1 MPWWRLILTWLWYKF
16 RWARTLLKTSCWME
30 DLMWIMINELRNWL
44 KLPNFKL
51 VVYTLWMANQTIT
64 KVIGLIKDLKIHIHV
79 IPYIATFIVMNNSVL
94 DSSYSMLLGW
104 PWLCNA
110 RVIHDWGNN
119 IITIE
124 SHGMV

>member
-1 MPWWRLILTWLWYKF
+1 MGKNII
-16 RWARTLLKTSCWME
+16 E
-30 DLMWIMINELRNWL
+30 DVMLDGGSNVNIMINELRNWL

-51 VVYTLWMANQTIT
+51 VVYTLWMADQTIT

-94 DSSYSMLLGW
+94 DSNYSMLLGL

-110 RVIHDWGNN
+110 CVIHDWGNN

-124 SHGMV
+124 GHGMV

>member
-1 MPWWRLILTWLWYKF
+1 
-16 RWARTLLKTSCWME
+16 
-30 DLMWIMINELRNWL
+30 MINELRNWL

-79 IPYIATFIVMNNSVL
+79 IPYIATFIVMNNNVL
-94 DSSYSMLLGW
+94 DSSYSMLLSR

-110 RVIHDWGNN
+110 HVTHDCRNN

-124 SHGMV
+124 GHGMV